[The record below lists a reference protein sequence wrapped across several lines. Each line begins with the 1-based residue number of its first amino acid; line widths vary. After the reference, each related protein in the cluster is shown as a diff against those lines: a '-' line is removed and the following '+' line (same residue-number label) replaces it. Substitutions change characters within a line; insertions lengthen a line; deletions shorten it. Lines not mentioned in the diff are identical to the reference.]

1 MRLNKQQIKNKESIA
16 LDVKDLLAAAIKDA
30 AQKAID
36 SGALKPGTLPEVM
49 LEVPPQKEFGDFATN
64 FAMQSARSLHCAPRQ
79 IAQAV
84 VDNLDCD
91 SIEKMEIAGPG
102 FINFYLKQNWTA
114 DLLASILK
122 AGENYGNLP
131 ANGLGRVQ
139 VEYVSA
145 NPTGP
150 LHVGHARGAAVGS
163 AMVNLLRA
171 AGYDVESEYYIN
183 DAGNQMNNLAASV
196 NARYLQLLKLEEM
209 GGVPADLT
217 VKQLDELPTG
227 IAFPENGYHGY
238 DIIETA
244 QRIIRIYGKKFVDLE
259 EKERLAKFL
268 EIAYKEKL
276 AGLKEDLEAFG
287 VTFDVWF
294 SEKSLHDAD
303 KIREACKFLQD
314 KGEIYEKDGALWL
327 RSSEQGDDKDRV
339 VIRDNGVPTYFAA
352 DIAYHRNKF
361 ERGFAH
367 LIDLWGAD
375 HHGYIARVKAAINAL
390 GYDANQ
396 LEVMLLQMVRLYRN
410 GDIVKLSKRTGET
423 ITLRE
428 LMEEVGVDAARYFFC
443 MRSID
448 SQLDF
453 DMTLATEKSNDNP
466 VYYIQYAHAR
476 ICSIGRQLAEAGIE
490 ALPLEEL
497 KLDTLQAPEE
507 LELIK
512 KLGKYPELI
521 AMAAR
526 ERAVHH
532 VASYTYELAGLF
544 HSFYNQCRILGVD
557 KDLQQA
563 RIALVKAVGHTIRHA
578 LGILGVAAP
587 ERM

>member
-1 MRLNKQQIKNKESIA
+1 MDIKDI
-16 LDVKDLLAAAIKDA
+16 LAAAIKAA

-36 SGALKPGTLPEVM
+36 NGSLKPGVLPEVM

-84 VDNLDCD
+84 VDNLECA
-91 SIEKMEIAGPG
+91 SVEKAEIAGPG

-114 DLLASILK
+114 DLLASILA

-131 ANGLGRVQ
+131 ANDFGRIQ

-150 LHVGHARGAAVGS
+150 LHIGHARGAAVGS

-217 VKQLDELPTG
+217 VKQLDEMPTG

-244 QRIIRIYGKKFVDLE
+244 QRIIRIYGKEFVALE

-268 EIAYKEKL
+268 DIAYKEKL

-294 SEKSLHDAD
+294 SEKSLHEAN
-303 KIREACKFLQD
+303 KIREAVDFL
-314 KGEIYEKDGALWL
+314 KERGYIYEEGGALWL
-327 RSSEQGDDKDRV
+327 NSTAQGDDKDRV

-361 ERGFAH
+361 ERGFARV
-367 LIDLWGAD
+367 INLWGAD
-375 HHGYIARVKAAINAL
+375 HHGYIARVKAAVNAL
-390 GYDANQ
+390 GFDANN

-428 LMEEVGVDAARYFFC
+428 LMDEVGTDAARYFFC
-443 MRSID
+443 MRSLD

-453 DMTLATEKSNDNP
+453 DMTLATEKSNENP

-476 ICSIGRQLAEAGIE
+476 ISSIGRQLAEAGIE
-490 ALPLEEL
+490 AVPAEQL
-497 KLDTLQAPEE
+497 KLDALVAPEE
-507 LELIK
+507 LALIK
-512 KLGKYPELI
+512 KLGEYPELI
-521 AMAAR
+521 ARAAR
-526 ERAVHH
+526 ERAVHS
-532 VASYTYELAGLF
+532 VATYAYELAGLF
-544 HSFYNQCRILGVD
+544 HSFYNQCRILGVET
-557 KDLQQA
+557 DLQQA

-578 LGILGVAAP
+578 LGILGVSAP

>member
-1 MRLNKQQIKNKESIA
+1 MDI
-16 LDVKDLLAAAIKDA
+16 KDLLAAAIKDA

-36 SGALKPGTLPEVM
+36 NGTLKPGTLPEVM

-84 VDNLDCD
+84 VDNLDCASVD
-91 SIEKMEIAGPG
+91 KMEIAGPG

-114 DLLASILK
+114 DLLAGILA

-183 DAGNQMNNLAASV
+183 DAGNQMNNLANSV

-217 VKQLDELPTG
+217 VKQLDEMPTG
-227 IAFPENGYHGY
+227 IPFPENGYHGY

-244 QRIIRIYGKKFVDLE
+244 QRIIRIYGKEFVALE

-287 VTFDVWF
+287 VTFDV
-294 SEKSLHDAD
+294 
-303 KIREACKFLQD
+303 
-314 KGEIYEKDGALWL
+314 
-327 RSSEQGDDKDRV
+327 
-339 VIRDNGVPTYFAA
+339 
-352 DIAYHRNKF
+352 
-361 ERGFAH
+361 
-367 LIDLWGAD
+367 
-375 HHGYIARVKAAINAL
+375 
-390 GYDANQ
+390 
-396 LEVMLLQMVRLYRN
+396 
-410 GDIVKLSKRTGET
+410 
-423 ITLRE
+423 
-428 LMEEVGVDAARYFFC
+428 
-443 MRSID
+443 
-448 SQLDF
+448 
-453 DMTLATEKSNDNP
+453 
-466 VYYIQYAHAR
+466 
-476 ICSIGRQLAEAGIE
+476 
-490 ALPLEEL
+490 
-497 KLDTLQAPEE
+497 
-507 LELIK
+507 
-512 KLGKYPELI
+512 
-521 AMAAR
+521 
-526 ERAVHH
+526 
-532 VASYTYELAGLF
+532 
-544 HSFYNQCRILGVD
+544 
-557 KDLQQA
+557 
-563 RIALVKAVGHTIRHA
+563 
-578 LGILGVAAP
+578 
-587 ERM
+587 

>member
-1 MRLNKQQIKNKESIA
+1 MDIKDI
-16 LDVKDLLAAAIKDA
+16 LAAAIKAA

-36 SGALKPGTLPEVM
+36 NGALKPGALPEVM

-84 VDNLDCD
+84 VDNLDCA
-91 SIEKMEIAGPG
+91 SVEKMEIAGPG

-114 DLLASILK
+114 DLLASILA
-122 AGENYGNLP
+122 AGDNYGNLP
-131 ANGLGRVQ
+131 ANGLGRIQ

-150 LHVGHARGAAVGS
+150 LHIGHARGAAVGS

-217 VKQLDELPTG
+217 VKQLDEMPTG

-244 QRIIRIYGKKFVDLE
+244 QRIIRIYGKEFVALD

-268 EIAYKEKL
+268 DIAYKEKL

-294 SEKSLHDAD
+294 SEKSLHEAN
-303 KIREACKFLQD
+303 KIHEAVAFL
-314 KGEIYEKDGALWL
+314 KERGYIYEQGGALWL
-327 RSSEQGDDKDRV
+327 NSTAQGDDKDRV

-361 ERGFAH
+361 ERGFARV
-367 LIDLWGAD
+367 INLWGAD
-375 HHGYIARVKAAINAL
+375 HHGYIARVKAAVNAL
-390 GYDANQ
+390 GFDANN
-396 LEVMLLQMVRLYRN
+396 LEIMLLQMVRLYRN

-428 LMEEVGVDAARYFFC
+428 LMDEVGTDAARYFFC
-443 MRSID
+443 MRSLD

-453 DMTLATEKSNDNP
+453 DMTLATEKSNENP

-476 ICSIGRQLAEAGIE
+476 ISSIGRQLAEAGIE
-490 ALPLEEL
+490 AVAMDKLNLGALE
-497 KLDTLQAPEE
+497 APEE
-507 LELIK
+507 LALIK
-512 KLGKYPELI
+512 KLGEYPELI
-521 AMAAR
+521 ARAAR
-526 ERAVHH
+526 ERAVHS
-532 VASYTYELAGLF
+532 VATYAYELAGLF
-544 HSFYNQCRILGVD
+544 HSFYNQCRILGVETEM
-557 KDLQQA
+557 QQA

-578 LGILGVAAP
+578 LGILGVSAP

>member
-1 MRLNKQQIKNKESIA
+1 MDIKDI
-16 LDVKDLLAAAIKDA
+16 LAAAIKAA

-36 SGALKPGTLPEVM
+36 SGSLKPGVLPEVM

-84 VDNLDCD
+84 VDNLDCA
-91 SIEKMEIAGPG
+91 SVERMEIAGPG
-102 FINFYLKQNWTA
+102 FINFYLKQNWTS
-114 DLLASILK
+114 DLLSSIID
-122 AGENYGNLP
+122 AGEDYGNLP
-131 ANGLGRVQ
+131 ANDFGRVQ

-150 LHVGHARGAAVGS
+150 LHIGHARGAAVGS

-196 NARYLQLLKLEEM
+196 NARYLQLLKLEDM

-217 VKQLDELPTG
+217 VKQLDEMPTG
-227 IAFPENGYHGY
+227 IPFPENGYHGY

-244 QRIIRIYGKKFVDLE
+244 QRIIRIYGKEFVALD

-294 SEKSLHDAD
+294 SEKSLHEAN
-303 KIREACKFLQD
+303 KIHEAVDFL
-314 KGEIYEKDGALWL
+314 KERGYIYEQGGALWL
-327 RSSEQGDDKDRV
+327 KSTEQGDDKDRV

-361 ERGFAH
+361 ERGFARV
-367 LIDLWGAD
+367 INLWGAD
-375 HHGYIARVKAAINAL
+375 HHGYIARVKAAVNAL
-390 GYDANQ
+390 GFDANN
-396 LEVMLLQMVRLYRN
+396 LEIMLLQMVRLYRN

-428 LMEEVGVDAARYFFC
+428 LMDEVGTDAARYFFC
-443 MRSID
+443 MRSLD

-453 DMTLATEKSNDNP
+453 DMTLATEKSNENP

-476 ICSIGRQLAEAGIE
+476 ICSIARQLAEAGIS
-490 ALPLEEL
+490 AVPASEL
-497 KLDTLQAPEE
+497 KLDTLTAPEE
-507 LELIK
+507 LALIK
-512 KLGKYPELI
+512 KLGEYPELI
-521 AMAAR
+521 ARAAR
-526 ERAVHH
+526 ERAVHS
-532 VASYTYELAGLF
+532 VATYTYELAGLF

-557 KDLQQA
+557 TDLQQA

-578 LGILGVAAP
+578 LGILGVSAP

>member
-1 MRLNKQQIKNKESIA
+1 MDIKDI
-16 LDVKDLLAAAIKDA
+16 LAAAIKEA

-36 SGALKPGTLPEVM
+36 KGSLKQGVLPEVM

-84 VDNLDCD
+84 VDNLDCPSVD
-91 SIEKMEIAGPG
+91 RMEIAGPG

-114 DLLASILK
+114 DLLANILA
-122 AGENYGNLP
+122 AGETYGNLP
-131 ANGLGRVQ
+131 ANDLGRVQ

-150 LHVGHARGAAVGS
+150 LHIGHARGAAVGS

-217 VKQLDELPTG
+217 VKQLDEMPTG
-227 IAFPENGYHGY
+227 IPFPENGYHGY

-244 QRIIRIYGKKFVDLE
+244 QRIIRIYGKEFVALD

-268 EIAYKEKL
+268 DIAYKEKL

-294 SEKSLHDAD
+294 SEKSLHEAN
-303 KIREACKFLQD
+303 KIREAVDFLQER
-314 KGEIYEKDGALWL
+314 GYIYEQGGALWL
-327 RSSEQGDDKDRV
+327 NSTAQGDDKDRV

-361 ERGFAH
+361 ERGFARV
-367 LIDLWGAD
+367 INLWGAD
-375 HHGYIARVKAAINAL
+375 HHGYIARVKAAVNAL
-390 GYDANQ
+390 GFDANN
-396 LEVMLLQMVRLYRN
+396 LEIMLLQMVRLYRN

-428 LMEEVGVDAARYFFC
+428 VMDEVGTDAARYFFC
-443 MRSID
+443 MRSLD

-453 DMTLATEKSNDNP
+453 DMTLATEKSNENP

-476 ICSIGRQLAEAGIE
+476 ISSIGRQLAEAGIE
-490 ALPLEEL
+490 AVALDKLNLGVLE
-497 KLDTLQAPEE
+497 TPEE
-507 LELIK
+507 LALIK
-512 KLGKYPELI
+512 KLGEYPELI
-521 AMAAR
+521 ARAAR
-526 ERAVHH
+526 ERAVHS
-532 VASYTYELAGLF
+532 VATYAYELAGLF
-544 HSFYNQCRILGVD
+544 HSFYNQCRILGVETE
-557 KDLQQA
+557 LQQA

-578 LGILGVAAP
+578 LGILGVSAP

>member
-1 MRLNKQQIKNKESIA
+1 MDIKKI
-16 LDVKDLLAAAIKDA
+16 LAAAIKAA
-30 AQKAID
+30 AQQAID
-36 SGALKPGTLPEVM
+36 KGVLKPGNLPEVM

-84 VDNLDCD
+84 VDNLDCA
-91 SIEKMEIAGPG
+91 SVERMEIAGPG

-114 DLLASILK
+114 DLLASILA
-122 AGENYGNLP
+122 AGDNYGNLP

-244 QRIIRIYGKKFVDLE
+244 QRIIRIYGKDFVALE

-287 VTFDVWF
+287 VTYDVWF
-294 SEKSLHDAD
+294 SEKTLHEAN
-303 KIREACKFLQD
+303 KIQEACAFLKE
-314 KGEIYEKDGALWL
+314 KGEVYEEGGALWL
-327 RSSEQGDDKDRV
+327 RSTAQGDDKDRV
-339 VIRDNGVPTYFAA
+339 VIRDNGIPTYFAA

-367 LIDLWGAD
+367 VINIWGAD
-375 HHGYIARVKAAINAL
+375 HHGYVARVKAAINAL
-390 GYDANQ
+390 GFDAKN

-410 GDIVKLSKRTGET
+410 GEIVKLSKRTGET

-428 LMEEVGVDAARYFFC
+428 LMDEVGTDAARYFFC
-443 MRSID
+443 MRSLD

-476 ICSIGRQLAEAGIE
+476 IASIGRQLAEAGIK
-490 ALPLEEL
+490 AVAKEEL
-497 KLDTLQAPEE
+497 KLEALQAPEE
-507 LELIK
+507 QALIK
-512 KLGKYPELI
+512 KLGEYPEML
-521 AMAAR
+521 AEAAR

-532 VASYTYELAGLF
+532 VATYTYELAGLF
-544 HSFYNQCRILGVD
+544 HSFYNQCRILGVEA
-557 KDLQQA
+557 DLQQA
-563 RIALVKAVGHTIRHA
+563 RIALVGAVGHTIRHA
-578 LGILGVAAP
+578 LAILGVSAP

>member
-1 MRLNKQQIKNKESIA
+1 MDIKDI
-16 LDVKDLLAAAIKDA
+16 LAAAIKEA

-36 SGALKPGTLPEVM
+36 KGSLKQGVLPEVM

-64 FAMQSARSLHCAPRQ
+64 FAMQSARSLRCAPRQ

-84 VDNLDCD
+84 VDNLDCPSVD
-91 SIEKMEIAGPG
+91 RMEIAGPG

-114 DLLASILK
+114 DLLANILA
-122 AGENYGNLP
+122 AGEAYGNLP
-131 ANGLGRVQ
+131 ANELGRVQ

-150 LHVGHARGAAVGS
+150 LHIGHARGAAVGS

-217 VKQLDELPTG
+217 VKQLDEMPTG
-227 IAFPENGYHGY
+227 IPFPENGYHGY

-244 QRIIRIYGKKFVDLE
+244 QRIIRIYGKEFVALD

-268 EIAYKEKL
+268 DIAYKEKL

-294 SEKSLHDAD
+294 SEKSLHEAN
-303 KIREACKFLQD
+303 KIREAVDFLQER
-314 KGEIYEKDGALWL
+314 GYIYEQGGALWL
-327 RSSEQGDDKDRV
+327 NSTAQGDDKDRV

-361 ERGFAH
+361 ERGFARV
-367 LIDLWGAD
+367 INLWGAD
-375 HHGYIARVKAAINAL
+375 HHGYIARVKAAVNAL
-390 GYDANQ
+390 GFDANN
-396 LEVMLLQMVRLYRN
+396 LEIMLLQMVRLYRN

-428 LMEEVGVDAARYFFC
+428 LMDEVGTDAARYFFC
-443 MRSID
+443 MRSLD

-453 DMTLATEKSNDNP
+453 DMTLATEKSNENP

-476 ICSIGRQLAEAGIE
+476 ISSIGRQLAEAGIE
-490 ALPLEEL
+490 AVALDKLNLGVLE
-497 KLDTLQAPEE
+497 TPEE
-507 LELIK
+507 LALIK
-512 KLGKYPELI
+512 KLGEYPELI
-521 AMAAR
+521 ARAAR
-526 ERAVHH
+526 ERAVHS
-532 VASYTYELAGLF
+532 VATYAYELAGLF
-544 HSFYNQCRILGVD
+544 HSFYNQCRILGVETE
-557 KDLQQA
+557 LQQA

-578 LGILGVAAP
+578 LGILGVSAP

>member
-1 MRLNKQQIKNKESIA
+1 MDIKDI
-16 LDVKDLLAAAIKDA
+16 LAAAIKEA

-36 SGALKPGTLPEVM
+36 KGSLKQGVLPEVM

-64 FAMQSARSLHCAPRQ
+64 FAMQSARSLRCAPRQ

-84 VDNLDCD
+84 VDNLDCPSVD
-91 SIEKMEIAGPG
+91 RMEIAGPG

-114 DLLASILK
+114 DLLANILA
-122 AGENYGNLP
+122 AGEAYGNLP
-131 ANGLGRVQ
+131 ANDLGRVQ

-150 LHVGHARGAAVGS
+150 LHIGHARGAAVGS

-217 VKQLDELPTG
+217 VKQLDEMPTG
-227 IAFPENGYHGY
+227 IPFPENGYHGY

-244 QRIIRIYGKKFVDLE
+244 QRIIRIYGKEFVALY

-268 EIAYKEKL
+268 DIAYKEKL
-276 AGLKEDLEAFG
+276 AGLKEYLEAIG

-294 SEKSLHDAD
+294 SEKSLHEAN
-303 KIREACKFLQD
+303 KIREAVDFLQER
-314 KGEIYEKDGALWL
+314 GYIYEQGGALWL
-327 RSSEQGDDKDRV
+327 NSTAQGDDKDRV

-361 ERGFAH
+361 ERGFARV
-367 LIDLWGAD
+367 INLWGAD
-375 HHGYIARVKAAINAL
+375 HHGYIARVKAAVNAL
-390 GYDANQ
+390 GFDANN
-396 LEVMLLQMVRLYRN
+396 LEIMLLQMVRLYRN

-428 LMEEVGVDAARYFFC
+428 LMDEVGTDAARYFFC
-443 MRSID
+443 MRSLD

-453 DMTLATEKSNDNP
+453 DMTLATEKSNENP

-476 ICSIGRQLAEAGIE
+476 ISSIGRQLAEAGIE
-490 ALPLEEL
+490 AVALDKLNLGVLE
-497 KLDTLQAPEE
+497 TPEE
-507 LELIK
+507 LALIK
-512 KLGKYPELI
+512 KLGEYPELI
-521 AMAAR
+521 ARAAR
-526 ERAVHH
+526 ERAVHS
-532 VASYTYELAGLF
+532 VATYAYELAGLF
-544 HSFYNQCRILGVD
+544 HSFYNQCRILGVETE
-557 KDLQQA
+557 LQQA

-578 LGILGVAAP
+578 LGILGVSAP

>member
-1 MRLNKQQIKNKESIA
+1 MDIK
-16 LDVKDLLAAAIKDA
+16 DTLAAAIKAA

-36 SGALKPGTLPEVM
+36 SGKLKPGTLPEVM

-79 IAQAV
+79 IAQAI
-84 VDNLDCD
+84 VDNLDCA
-91 SIEKMEIAGPG
+91 SVEKMEIAGPG

-114 DLLASILK
+114 ELLSGILA

-131 ANGLGRVQ
+131 ANSLGRVQ

-150 LHVGHARGAAVGS
+150 LHIGHARGAAVGS

-171 AGYDVESEYYIN
+171 AGYDVESEFYIN

-217 VKQLDELPTG
+217 VKMLDELPTG
-227 IAFPENGYHGY
+227 IDFPENGYHGY

-244 QRIIRIYGKKFVDLE
+244 QRIIRIYGREFADLD

-287 VTFDVWF
+287 VKYDVWF
-294 SEKSLHDAD
+294 SEKSLHVAD
-303 KIREACKFLQD
+303 KICEACAELKARGHL
-314 KGEIYEKDGALWL
+314 YEEGGALWF
-327 RSSEQGDDKDRV
+327 RTTPFGDDKDRV

-361 ERGFAH
+361 ERGFKH
-367 LIDLWGAD
+367 IIDLWGAD
-375 HHGYIARVKAAINAL
+375 HHGYIARVKAAVEAL
-390 GYDANQ
+390 GYNPAD

-410 GDIVKLSKRTGET
+410 GDVVKLSKRTGET

-428 LMEEVGVDAARYFFC
+428 LMDEVGTDAARYFFC
-443 MRSID
+443 MRSLD

-453 DMTLATEKSNDNP
+453 DMTLATEKSNENP

-476 ICSIGRQLAEAGIE
+476 IASIGRQLAEAGIKE
-490 ALPLEEL
+490 VAASEL
-497 KLDTLQAPEE
+497 KLDALQAPEE

-512 KLGKYPELI
+512 KLGKYPEMI
-521 AMAAR
+521 AAAAR
-526 ERAVHH
+526 DRAVHH
-532 VASYTYELAGLF
+532 VATYAYEVAGLF
-544 HSFYNQCRILGVD
+544 HSFYNQCRILGVEPE
-557 KDLQQA
+557 LQQA
-563 RIALVKAVGHTIRHA
+563 RIALVKAVGHTIRHG
-578 LGILGVAAP
+578 LGILGVSAP

>member
-1 MRLNKQQIKNKESIA
+1 MDIKDI
-16 LDVKDLLAAAIKDA
+16 LAAAIKAA

-36 SGALKPGTLPEVM
+36 DGTLKPGALPEVM

-84 VDNLDCD
+84 VNNLDCA
-91 SIEKMEIAGPG
+91 SVEKAEIAGPG

-114 DLLASILK
+114 DLLAGILA
-122 AGENYGNLP
+122 AGDNYGNLP
-131 ANGLGRVQ
+131 ANDLGRIQ

-150 LHVGHARGAAVGS
+150 LHIGHARGAAVGS

-217 VKQLDELPTG
+217 VKQLDEMPTG
-227 IAFPENGYHGY
+227 IPFPENGYHGY

-244 QRIIRIYGKKFVDLE
+244 QRIIRIYGKEFVALD

-268 EIAYKEKL
+268 DIAYKEKL

-294 SEKSLHDAD
+294 SEKSLHEAN
-303 KIREACKFLQD
+303 KIREAVAFLQER
-314 KGEIYEKDGALWL
+314 GYIYEQGGALWL
-327 RSSEQGDDKDRV
+327 NSTAQGDDKDRV
-339 VIRDNGVPTYFAA
+339 VIRDNGIPTYFAA

-361 ERGFAH
+361 ERGFARV
-367 LIDLWGAD
+367 INLWGAD
-375 HHGYIARVKAAINAL
+375 HHGYIARVKAAVNAL
-390 GYDANQ
+390 GFDANN
-396 LEVMLLQMVRLYRN
+396 LEIMLLQMVRLYRN

-428 LMEEVGVDAARYFFC
+428 LMDEVGTDAARYFFC
-443 MRSID
+443 MRSLD

-453 DMTLATEKSNDNP
+453 DMTLATEKSNENP

-476 ICSIGRQLAEAGIE
+476 ISSIGRQLAEAGIE
-490 ALPLEEL
+490 AVPAEQL
-497 KLDTLQAPEE
+497 KLETLVAPEE
-507 LELIK
+507 LDLIK
-512 KLGKYPELI
+512 KLGEYPELI
-521 AMAAR
+521 ARAAR
-526 ERAVHH
+526 ERAVHS
-532 VASYTYELAGLF
+532 VATYAYELAGLF
-544 HSFYNQCRILGVD
+544 HSFYNQCRILGVET
-557 KDLQQA
+557 DLQQA

-578 LGILGVAAP
+578 LGILGVSAP

>member
-1 MRLNKQQIKNKESIA
+1 MDIKDI
-16 LDVKDLLAAAIKDA
+16 LAAAIKEA

-36 SGALKPGTLPEVM
+36 KGSLKQGVLPEVM

-84 VDNLDCD
+84 VDNLDCPSVD
-91 SIEKMEIAGPG
+91 RMEIAGPG

-114 DLLASILK
+114 DLLANILA
-122 AGENYGNLP
+122 AGEAYGNLP
-131 ANGLGRVQ
+131 ANDLGRVQ

-150 LHVGHARGAAVGS
+150 LHIGHARGAAVGS

-217 VKQLDELPTG
+217 VKQLDEMPTG
-227 IAFPENGYHGY
+227 IPFPENGYHGY

-244 QRIIRIYGKKFVDLE
+244 QRIIRIYGKEFVALD

-268 EIAYKEKL
+268 DIAYKEKL

-294 SEKSLHDAD
+294 SEKSLHEAN
-303 KIREACKFLQD
+303 KIREAVDFLQER
-314 KGEIYEKDGALWL
+314 GYIYEQGGALWL
-327 RSSEQGDDKDRV
+327 NSTAQGDDKDRV

-361 ERGFAH
+361 ERGFARV
-367 LIDLWGAD
+367 INLWGAD
-375 HHGYIARVKAAINAL
+375 HHGYIARVKAAVNAL
-390 GYDANQ
+390 GFDANN
-396 LEVMLLQMVRLYRN
+396 LEIMLLQMVRLYRN

-428 LMEEVGVDAARYFFC
+428 LMDEVGTDAARYFFC
-443 MRSID
+443 MRSLD

-453 DMTLATEKSNDNP
+453 DMTLATEKSNENP

-476 ICSIGRQLAEAGIE
+476 ISSIGRQLAEAGIE
-490 ALPLEEL
+490 AVALD
-497 KLDTLQAPEE
+497 KLDLGVLETPEE
-507 LELIK
+507 LALIK
-512 KLGKYPELI
+512 KLGEYPELI
-521 AMAAR
+521 ARAAR
-526 ERAVHH
+526 ERAVHS
-532 VASYTYELAGLF
+532 VATYAYELAGLF
-544 HSFYNQCRILGVD
+544 HSFYNQCRILGVETE
-557 KDLQQA
+557 LQQA

-578 LGILGVAAP
+578 LGILGVSAP

>member
-1 MRLNKQQIKNKESIA
+1 MDIKDI
-16 LDVKDLLAAAIKDA
+16 LAAAIKAA

-36 SGALKPGTLPEVM
+36 SGSLKPGVLPEVM

-84 VDNLDCD
+84 VDNLDCA
-91 SIEKMEIAGPG
+91 SVERMEIAGPG
-102 FINFYLKQNWTA
+102 FINFYLKQNWTS
-114 DLLASILK
+114 DLLSSIIA
-122 AGENYGNLP
+122 AGEDYGNLP
-131 ANGLGRVQ
+131 ANDFGRVQ

-150 LHVGHARGAAVGS
+150 LHIGHARGAAVGS

-196 NARYLQLLKLEEM
+196 NARYLQLLKLEDM

-217 VKQLDELPTG
+217 VKQLDEMPTG
-227 IAFPENGYHGY
+227 IPFPENGYHGY

-244 QRIIRIYGKKFVDLE
+244 QRIIRIYGKEFVALD

-294 SEKSLHDAD
+294 SEKSLHEAN
-303 KIREACKFLQD
+303 KIHEAVDFL
-314 KGEIYEKDGALWL
+314 KERGYIYEQGGALWL
-327 RSSEQGDDKDRV
+327 KSTEQGDDKDRV

-361 ERGFAH
+361 ERGFARV
-367 LIDLWGAD
+367 INLWGAD
-375 HHGYIARVKAAINAL
+375 HHGYIARVKAAVNAL
-390 GYDANQ
+390 GFDANN
-396 LEVMLLQMVRLYRN
+396 LEIMLLQMVRLYRN

-428 LMEEVGVDAARYFFC
+428 LMDEVGTDAARYFFC
-443 MRSID
+443 MRSLD

-453 DMTLATEKSNDNP
+453 DMTLATEKSNENP

-476 ICSIGRQLAEAGIE
+476 ICSIARQLAEAGIE
-490 ALPLEEL
+490 AVPTSEL
-497 KLDTLQAPEE
+497 KLDTLVAPEE
-507 LELIK
+507 LALIK
-512 KLGKYPELI
+512 KLGEYPELI
-521 AMAAR
+521 ARAAR
-526 ERAVHH
+526 ERAVHS
-532 VASYTYELAGLF
+532 VATYTYELAGLF

-557 KDLQQA
+557 TDLQQA
-563 RIALVKAVGHTIRHA
+563 RIALVKAVGHTIHHA
-578 LGILGVAAP
+578 LGILGVSAP

>member
-1 MRLNKQQIKNKESIA
+1 MDI
-16 LDVKDLLAAAIKDA
+16 KDLLAAAIKAA

-36 SGALKPGTLPEVM
+36 NGALKQGTLPEVM

-84 VDNLDCD
+84 VDNLDCA
-91 SIEKMEIAGPG
+91 SVEKMEIAGPG

-114 DLLASILK
+114 DLLAGILA

-244 QRIIRIYGKKFVDLE
+244 QRIIRIYGKEFVALE

-294 SEKSLHDAD
+294 SEQSLHDGG
-303 KIREACKFLQD
+303 KIQEACKYLQE
-314 KGEIYEKDGALWL
+314 KGCVYEKDGALWFN
-327 RSSEQGDDKDRV
+327 STAYGDDKDRV
-339 VIRDNGVPTYFAA
+339 VIRDNGVSTYFAA

-361 ERGFAH
+361 ERGFDR
-367 LIDLWGAD
+367 IINLWGAD
-375 HHGYIARVKAAINAL
+375 HHGYIARVKAAVTAL
-390 GYDANQ
+390 GFNADD
-396 LEVMLLQMVRLYRN
+396 LEVLLLQMVRLYRN

-443 MRSID
+443 MRSLD

-453 DMTLATEKSNDNP
+453 DMTLATEKSNENP

-476 ICSIGRQLAEAGIE
+476 ICSIARQLAEAGIE
-490 ALPLEEL
+490 AAALEEL

-507 LELIK
+507 LALVK
-512 KLGKYPELI
+512 KLGEYPELLVR
-521 AMAAR
+521 AAR

-532 VASYTYELAGLF
+532 VATYAYELAGLF

-563 RIALVKAVGHTIRHA
+563 RIALVKAVGHTIRHS
-578 LGILGVAAP
+578 LGILGVFAP

>member
-1 MRLNKQQIKNKESIA
+1 MDIKDI
-16 LDVKDLLAAAIKDA
+16 LAAAIKEA

-36 SGALKPGTLPEVM
+36 KGSLKQGVLPEVM

-64 FAMQSARSLHCAPRQ
+64 FAMQSARSLRCAPRQ

-84 VDNLDCD
+84 VDNLDCPSVD
-91 SIEKMEIAGPG
+91 RMEIAGPG

-114 DLLASILK
+114 DLLANILA
-122 AGENYGNLP
+122 AGEAYGNLP
-131 ANGLGRVQ
+131 ANNLGRVQ

-150 LHVGHARGAAVGS
+150 LHIGHARGAAVGS

-217 VKQLDELPTG
+217 VKQLDEMPTG
-227 IAFPENGYHGY
+227 IPFPENGYHGY

-244 QRIIRIYGKKFVDLE
+244 QRIIRIYGKEFVALD

-268 EIAYKEKL
+268 DIAYKEKL

-294 SEKSLHDAD
+294 SEKSLHEAN
-303 KIREACKFLQD
+303 KIREAVDFLQER
-314 KGEIYEKDGALWL
+314 GYIYEQGGALWL
-327 RSSEQGDDKDRV
+327 NSTAQGDDKDRV

-361 ERGFAH
+361 ERGFARV
-367 LIDLWGAD
+367 INLWGAD
-375 HHGYIARVKAAINAL
+375 HHGYIARVKAAVNAL
-390 GYDANQ
+390 GFDANN
-396 LEVMLLQMVRLYRN
+396 LEIMLLQMVRLYRN

-428 LMEEVGVDAARYFFC
+428 LMDEVGTDAARYFFC
-443 MRSID
+443 MRSLD

-453 DMTLATEKSNDNP
+453 DMTLATEKSNENP

-476 ICSIGRQLAEAGIE
+476 ISSIGRQLAEAGIE
-490 ALPLEEL
+490 AVALDKLNLGVLE
-497 KLDTLQAPEE
+497 TPEE
-507 LELIK
+507 LALIK
-512 KLGKYPELI
+512 KLGEYPELI
-521 AMAAR
+521 ARAAR
-526 ERAVHH
+526 ERAVHS
-532 VASYTYELAGLF
+532 VATYAYELAGLF
-544 HSFYNQCRILGVD
+544 HSFYNQCRILGVETE
-557 KDLQQA
+557 LQQA

-578 LGILGVAAP
+578 LGILGVSAP

>member
-1 MRLNKQQIKNKESIA
+1 MDIKDI
-16 LDVKDLLAAAIKDA
+16 LAAAIKAA

-36 SGALKPGTLPEVM
+36 NGALKPGVLPEVM

-64 FAMQSARSLHCAPRQ
+64 FAMQSARSLRCAPRQ

-84 VDNLDCD
+84 VDNLDCASVD
-91 SIEKMEIAGPG
+91 RMEIAGPG

-114 DLLASILK
+114 DLLGSILA
-122 AGENYGNLP
+122 AGEAYGNLP
-131 ANGLGRVQ
+131 ANDMGRIQ

-150 LHVGHARGAAVGS
+150 LHIGHARGAAVGS

-217 VKQLDELPTG
+217 VKQLDEMPTG
-227 IAFPENGYHGY
+227 IPFPENGYHGY

-244 QRIIRIYGKKFVDLE
+244 QRIIRIYGKEFVALD

-268 EIAYKEKL
+268 DIAYKEKL

-294 SEKSLHDAD
+294 SEKSLHEAN
-303 KIREACKFLQD
+303 KIREAVALLQER
-314 KGEIYEKDGALWL
+314 GYIYEEGGALWL
-327 RSSEQGDDKDRV
+327 NSTAQGDDKDRV

-361 ERGFAH
+361 ERGFARV
-367 LIDLWGAD
+367 INLWGAD
-375 HHGYIARVKAAINAL
+375 HHGYIARVKAAVNAL
-390 GYDANQ
+390 GFDANN

-428 LMEEVGVDAARYFFC
+428 LMDEVGTDAARYFFC
-443 MRSID
+443 MRSLD

-453 DMTLATEKSNDNP
+453 DMTLATEKSNENP

-490 ALPLEEL
+490 AMPLE
-497 KLDTLQAPEE
+497 KLNLGVLEAPEE
-507 LELIK
+507 LALIK
-512 KLGKYPELI
+512 KLGEYPEMI
-521 AMAAR
+521 ARAAR
-526 ERAVHH
+526 ERAVHS
-532 VASYTYELAGLF
+532 VATYAYELAGLF

-557 KDLQQA
+557 TELQQA

-578 LGILGVAAP
+578 LGILGVSAP

>member
-1 MRLNKQQIKNKESIA
+1 MDIKDI
-16 LDVKDLLAAAIKDA
+16 LAAAIKAA

-36 SGALKPGTLPEVM
+36 SGSLKPGVLPEVM

-84 VDNLDCD
+84 VDNLDCA
-91 SIEKMEIAGPG
+91 SVERMEIAGPG
-102 FINFYLKQNWTA
+102 FINFYLKQNWTS
-114 DLLASILK
+114 DLLSSIIA
-122 AGENYGNLP
+122 AGEDYGNLP
-131 ANGLGRVQ
+131 ANDFGRVQ

-150 LHVGHARGAAVGS
+150 LHIGHARGAAVGS

-196 NARYLQLLKLEEM
+196 NARYLQLLKLEDM

-217 VKQLDELPTG
+217 VKQLDEMPTG
-227 IAFPENGYHGY
+227 IPFPENGYHGY

-244 QRIIRIYGKKFVDLE
+244 QRIIRIYGKEFVALD

-294 SEKSLHDAD
+294 SEKSLHEAN
-303 KIREACKFLQD
+303 KIHEAVDFL
-314 KGEIYEKDGALWL
+314 KERGYIYEQGGALWL
-327 RSSEQGDDKDRV
+327 KSTEQGDDKDRV

-361 ERGFAH
+361 ERGFARV
-367 LIDLWGAD
+367 INLWGAD
-375 HHGYIARVKAAINAL
+375 HHGYIARVKAAVNAL
-390 GYDANQ
+390 GFDANN
-396 LEVMLLQMVRLYRN
+396 LEIMLLQMVRLYRN

-428 LMEEVGVDAARYFFC
+428 LMDEVGTDAARYFFC
-443 MRSID
+443 MRSLD

-453 DMTLATEKSNDNP
+453 DMTLATEKSNENP

-476 ICSIGRQLAEAGIE
+476 ICSIARQLAEAGIS
-490 ALPLEEL
+490 AVSASEL
-497 KLDTLQAPEE
+497 KLDTLAAPEE
-507 LELIK
+507 LALIK
-512 KLGKYPELI
+512 KLGEYQELI
-521 AMAAR
+521 ARAAR
-526 ERAVHH
+526 ERAVHS
-532 VASYTYELAGLF
+532 VATYTYELAGLF

-557 KDLQQA
+557 TDLQQA

-578 LGILGVAAP
+578 LGILGVSAP

>member
-1 MRLNKQQIKNKESIA
+1 MDIKDI
-16 LDVKDLLAAAIKDA
+16 LAAAIKAA

-36 SGALKPGTLPEVM
+36 SGSLKPGTLPEVM

-84 VDNLDCD
+84 VDNLDCA
-91 SIEKMEIAGPG
+91 SVEKAEIAGPG
-102 FINFYLKQNWTA
+102 FINFYLKQNWTS
-114 DLLASILK
+114 DLLASIIA

-131 ANGLGRVQ
+131 ANDFGRIQ

-150 LHVGHARGAAVGS
+150 LHIGHARGAAVGS

-209 GGVPADLT
+209 GGVPEDLT
-217 VKQLDELPTG
+217 VKQLDEMPTG
-227 IAFPENGYHGY
+227 IPFPENGYHGY

-244 QRIIRIYGKKFVDLE
+244 QRIIRIYGKEFVALD

-268 EIAYKEKL
+268 DIAYKEKL

-287 VTFDVWF
+287 VTYDVWF
-294 SEKSLHDAD
+294 SEKSLHDAN
-303 KIREACKFLQD
+303 KIREAVDFLQER
-314 KGEIYEKDGALWL
+314 GYIYEQDGALWL
-327 RSSEQGDDKDRV
+327 KSTEQGDDKDRV

-361 ERGFAH
+361 ERGFARV
-367 LIDLWGAD
+367 INLWGAD
-375 HHGYIARVKAAINAL
+375 HHGYIARVKAAVNAL
-390 GYDANQ
+390 GFDANN

-410 GDIVKLSKRTGET
+410 GDIVKLSQRTGET

-428 LMEEVGVDAARYFFC
+428 LMDEVGTDAARYFFC
-443 MRSID
+443 MRSLD

-453 DMTLATEKSNDNP
+453 DMTLATEKSNENP

-476 ICSIGRQLAEAGIE
+476 ISSIARQLAEAGIE
-490 ALPLEEL
+490 AVPTSEL
-497 KLDTLQAPEE
+497 KLDTLVAPEE
-507 LELIK
+507 LALIK
-512 KLGKYPELI
+512 KMGEYPELL
-521 AMAAR
+521 ARAAR
-526 ERAVHH
+526 ERAVHS
-532 VASYTYELAGLF
+532 VATYAYELAGLF

-557 KDLQQA
+557 KDVQQA

-578 LGILGVAAP
+578 LGILGVSAP

>member
-1 MRLNKQQIKNKESIA
+1 MDIKDI
-16 LDVKDLLAAAIKDA
+16 LAAAIKAA

-36 SGALKPGTLPEVM
+36 NGALKPGVLPEVM

-84 VDNLDCD
+84 VDNLDCA
-91 SIEKMEIAGPG
+91 SVEKAEIAGPG

-114 DLLASILK
+114 DLLASILA

-131 ANGLGRVQ
+131 ANDFGRIQ

-150 LHVGHARGAAVGS
+150 LHIGHARGAAVGS

-217 VKQLDELPTG
+217 VKQLDEMPTG

-244 QRIIRIYGKKFVDLE
+244 QRIIRIYGKEFVALE

-268 EIAYKEKL
+268 DIAYKEKL

-294 SEKSLHDAD
+294 SEKSLHEAN
-303 KIREACKFLQD
+303 KIREAVDFL
-314 KGEIYEKDGALWL
+314 KERGYIYEEGGALWL
-327 RSSEQGDDKDRV
+327 NSTAQGDDKDRV

-361 ERGFAH
+361 ERGFARV
-367 LIDLWGAD
+367 INLWGAD
-375 HHGYIARVKAAINAL
+375 HHGYIARVKAAVNAL
-390 GYDANQ
+390 GFDANN

-428 LMEEVGVDAARYFFC
+428 LMDEVGTDAARYFFC
-443 MRSID
+443 MRSLD

-453 DMTLATEKSNDNP
+453 DMTLATEKSNENP

-476 ICSIGRQLAEAGIE
+476 ISSIGRQLAEAGIE
-490 ALPLEEL
+490 AVPAEQL
-497 KLDTLQAPEE
+497 KLDALVAPEE
-507 LELIK
+507 LALIK
-512 KLGKYPELI
+512 KLGEYPELI
-521 AMAAR
+521 ARAAR
-526 ERAVHH
+526 ERAVHS
-532 VASYTYELAGLF
+532 VATYAYELAGLF
-544 HSFYNQCRILGVD
+544 HSFYNQCRILGVET
-557 KDLQQA
+557 DLQQA

-578 LGILGVAAP
+578 LGILGVSAP

>member
-1 MRLNKQQIKNKESIA
+1 MDIKDI
-16 LDVKDLLAAAIKDA
+16 LAAAIKAA

-36 SGALKPGTLPEVM
+36 SGSLKPGVLPEVM

-84 VDNLDCD
+84 VDNLDCA
-91 SIEKMEIAGPG
+91 SVERMEIAGPG
-102 FINFYLKQNWTA
+102 FINFYLKQNWTS
-114 DLLASILK
+114 DLLSSIIV
-122 AGENYGNLP
+122 AGEDYGNLP
-131 ANGLGRVQ
+131 ANDFGRVQ

-150 LHVGHARGAAVGS
+150 LHIGHARGAAVGS

-196 NARYLQLLKLEEM
+196 NARYLQLLKLEDM

-217 VKQLDELPTG
+217 VKQLDEMPTG
-227 IAFPENGYHGY
+227 IPFPENGYHGY

-244 QRIIRIYGKKFVDLE
+244 QRIIRIYGKEFVALD

-294 SEKSLHDAD
+294 SEKSLHEAN
-303 KIREACKFLQD
+303 KIHEAVDFL
-314 KGEIYEKDGALWL
+314 KERGYIYEQGGALWL
-327 RSSEQGDDKDRV
+327 KSTEQGDDKDRV

-361 ERGFAH
+361 ERGFARV
-367 LIDLWGAD
+367 INLWGAD
-375 HHGYIARVKAAINAL
+375 HHGYIARVKAAVNAL
-390 GYDANQ
+390 GFDANN
-396 LEVMLLQMVRLYRN
+396 LEIMLLQMVRLYRN

-428 LMEEVGVDAARYFFC
+428 LMDEVGTDAARYFFC
-443 MRSID
+443 MRSLD

-453 DMTLATEKSNDNP
+453 DMTLATEKSNENP

-476 ICSIGRQLAEAGIE
+476 ICSIARQLAEAGIE
-490 ALPLEEL
+490 AVPTSEL
-497 KLDTLQAPEE
+497 KLDTLVAPEE
-507 LELIK
+507 LALIK
-512 KLGKYPELI
+512 KLGEYPELI
-521 AMAAR
+521 ARAAR
-526 ERAVHH
+526 ERAVHS
-532 VASYTYELAGLF
+532 VATYTYELAGLF

-557 KDLQQA
+557 TDLQQA

-578 LGILGVAAP
+578 LGILGVSAP

>member
-1 MRLNKQQIKNKESIA
+1 
-16 LDVKDLLAAAIKDA
+16 
-30 AQKAID
+30 
-36 SGALKPGTLPEVM
+36 M

-84 VDNLDCD
+84 VNNLDCA
-91 SIEKMEIAGPG
+91 SVEKAEIAGPG

-114 DLLASILK
+114 DLLASILA
-122 AGENYGNLP
+122 AGDNYGNLP
-131 ANGLGRVQ
+131 ANDLGRIQ

-150 LHVGHARGAAVGS
+150 LHIGHARGAAVGS

-217 VKQLDELPTG
+217 VKQLDEMPTG
-227 IAFPENGYHGY
+227 IPFPENGYHGY

-244 QRIIRIYGKKFVDLE
+244 QRIIRIYGKEFVALD

-268 EIAYKEKL
+268 DIAYKEKL

-294 SEKSLHDAD
+294 SEKSLHEAN
-303 KIREACKFLQD
+303 KIREAVAFLQER
-314 KGEIYEKDGALWL
+314 GYIYEQGGALWL
-327 RSSEQGDDKDRV
+327 NSTAQGDDKDRV
-339 VIRDNGVPTYFAA
+339 VIRDNGIPTYFAA

-361 ERGFAH
+361 ERGFARV
-367 LIDLWGAD
+367 INLWGAD
-375 HHGYIARVKAAINAL
+375 HHGYIARVKAAVNAL
-390 GYDANQ
+390 GFDANN
-396 LEVMLLQMVRLYRN
+396 LEIMLLQMVRLYRN

-428 LMEEVGVDAARYFFC
+428 LMDEVGTDAARYFFC
-443 MRSID
+443 MRSLD

-453 DMTLATEKSNDNP
+453 DMTLATEKSNENP

-476 ICSIGRQLAEAGIE
+476 ISSIGRQLAEAGITAE
-490 ALPLEEL
+490 PAEQL
-497 KLDTLQAPEE
+497 KLETLVAPEE
-507 LELIK
+507 LALIK
-512 KLGKYPELI
+512 KLGEYPELI
-521 AMAAR
+521 ARAAR
-526 ERAVHH
+526 ERAVHS
-532 VASYTYELAGLF
+532 VATYAYELAGLF
-544 HSFYNQCRILGVD
+544 HSFYNQCRILGVET
-557 KDLQQA
+557 DLQQA

-578 LGILGVAAP
+578 LGILGVSAP

>member
-1 MRLNKQQIKNKESIA
+1 MDIKDI
-16 LDVKDLLAAAIKDA
+16 LAAAIKAA

-36 SGALKPGTLPEVM
+36 SGSLKPGVLPEVM

-84 VDNLDCD
+84 VDNLDCA
-91 SIEKMEIAGPG
+91 SVERMEIAGPG
-102 FINFYLKQNWTA
+102 FINFYLKQNWTS
-114 DLLASILK
+114 DLLSSIIV
-122 AGENYGNLP
+122 AGEDYGNLP
-131 ANGLGRVQ
+131 ANDFGRVQ

-150 LHVGHARGAAVGS
+150 LHIGHARGAAVGS

-196 NARYLQLLKLEEM
+196 NARYLQLLKLEDM

-217 VKQLDELPTG
+217 VKQLDEMPTG
-227 IAFPENGYHGY
+227 IPFPENGYHGY

-244 QRIIRIYGKKFVDLE
+244 QRIIRIYGKEFVALD

-294 SEKSLHDAD
+294 SEKSLHEAN
-303 KIREACKFLQD
+303 KIHEAVDFL
-314 KGEIYEKDGALWL
+314 KERGYIYEQGGALWL
-327 RSSEQGDDKDRV
+327 KSTEQGDDKDRV

-361 ERGFAH
+361 ERGFARV
-367 LIDLWGAD
+367 INLWGAD
-375 HHGYIARVKAAINAL
+375 HHGYIARVKAAVNAL
-390 GYDANQ
+390 GFDANN
-396 LEVMLLQMVRLYRN
+396 LEIMLLQMVRLYRN

-428 LMEEVGVDAARYFFC
+428 LMDEVGTDAARYFFC
-443 MRSID
+443 MRSLD

-453 DMTLATEKSNDNP
+453 DMTLATEKSNENP

-476 ICSIGRQLAEAGIE
+476 ICSIARQLAEAGIS
-490 ALPLEEL
+490 AVPASEL
-497 KLDTLQAPEE
+497 KLDTLTAPEE
-507 LELIK
+507 LALIK
-512 KLGKYPELI
+512 KLGEYPELI
-521 AMAAR
+521 ARAAR
-526 ERAVHH
+526 ERAVHS
-532 VASYTYELAGLF
+532 VATYTYELAGLF

-557 KDLQQA
+557 TDLQQA

-578 LGILGVAAP
+578 LGILGVSAP

>member
-1 MRLNKQQIKNKESIA
+1 MDIKDI
-16 LDVKDLLAAAIKDA
+16 LAAAIKDA

-36 SGALKPGTLPEVM
+36 NGALKPGVLPEVM

-84 VDNLDCD
+84 VDNLDCA
-91 SIEKMEIAGPG
+91 SVEKMEIAGPG

-114 DLLASILK
+114 DLLKSILA

-131 ANGLGRVQ
+131 ANDLGRIQ

-150 LHVGHARGAAVGS
+150 LHIGHARGAAVGS

-217 VKQLDELPTG
+217 VKQLDEMPTG

-244 QRIIRIYGKKFVDLE
+244 QRIIRIYGNEFVALD

-294 SEKSLHDAD
+294 SEKSLHEAN
-303 KIREACKFLQD
+303 KIHEAVDFL
-314 KGEIYEKDGALWL
+314 KERGYIYEQGGALWL
-327 RSSEQGDDKDRV
+327 NSTAQGDDKDRV

-361 ERGFAH
+361 ERGFARV
-367 LIDLWGAD
+367 INLWGAD
-375 HHGYIARVKAAINAL
+375 HHGYIARVKAAVNAL
-390 GYDANQ
+390 GFDANN
-396 LEVMLLQMVRLYRN
+396 LEIMLLQMVRLYRN

-428 LMEEVGVDAARYFFC
+428 LMDEVGTDAARYFFC
-443 MRSID
+443 MRSLD

-453 DMTLATEKSNDNP
+453 DMTLATEKSNENP

-476 ICSIGRQLAEAGIE
+476 ISSIGRQLAEAGIE
-490 ALPLEEL
+490 AVAMDELNLGALE
-497 KLDTLQAPEE
+497 TPEE
-507 LELIK
+507 LALIK
-512 KLGKYPELI
+512 KLGEYPKLI
-521 AMAAR
+521 ARAAR
-526 ERAVHH
+526 ERAVHS
-532 VASYTYELAGLF
+532 VATYAYELAGLF

-557 KDLQQA
+557 TNLQQA

-578 LGILGVAAP
+578 LGILGVSAP

>member
-1 MRLNKQQIKNKESIA
+1 MDIKDI
-16 LDVKDLLAAAIKDA
+16 LAAAIKEA

-36 SGALKPGTLPEVM
+36 KGSLKQGVLPEVM

-84 VDNLDCD
+84 VDNLDCPSVD
-91 SIEKMEIAGPG
+91 RMEIAGPG

-114 DLLASILK
+114 DLLANILA
-122 AGENYGNLP
+122 AGEAYGNLP
-131 ANGLGRVQ
+131 ANDLGRVQ

-150 LHVGHARGAAVGS
+150 LHIGHARGAAVGS

-217 VKQLDELPTG
+217 VKQLDEMPTG
-227 IAFPENGYHGY
+227 IPFPENGYHGY

-244 QRIIRIYGKKFVDLE
+244 QRIIRIYGKEFVALD

-268 EIAYKEKL
+268 DIAYKEKL

-294 SEKSLHDAD
+294 SEKSLHEAN
-303 KIREACKFLQD
+303 KIREAVDFLQER
-314 KGEIYEKDGALWL
+314 GYIYEQGGALWL
-327 RSSEQGDDKDRV
+327 NSTAQGDDKDRV

-361 ERGFAH
+361 ERGFARV
-367 LIDLWGAD
+367 INLWGAD
-375 HHGYIARVKAAINAL
+375 HHGYIARVKAAVNAL
-390 GYDANQ
+390 GFDANN
-396 LEVMLLQMVRLYRN
+396 LEIMLLQMVRLYRN

-428 LMEEVGVDAARYFFC
+428 LMDEVGTDAARYFFC
-443 MRSID
+443 MRSLD

-453 DMTLATEKSNDNP
+453 DMTLATEKSNENP

-476 ICSIGRQLAEAGIE
+476 ISSIGRQLAEAGIE
-490 ALPLEEL
+490 AVALDKL
-497 KLDTLQAPEE
+497 KLGVLETPEE
-507 LELIK
+507 LALIK
-512 KLGKYPELI
+512 KLGEYPELI
-521 AMAAR
+521 ARAAR
-526 ERAVHH
+526 ERAVHS
-532 VASYTYELAGLF
+532 VATYAYELAGLF
-544 HSFYNQCRILGVD
+544 HSFYNQCRILGVETE
-557 KDLQQA
+557 LQQA

-578 LGILGVAAP
+578 LGILGVSAP

>member
-1 MRLNKQQIKNKESIA
+1 MDIKDI
-16 LDVKDLLAAAIKDA
+16 LAAAIKAA

-36 SGALKPGTLPEVM
+36 DGTLKPGTLPEVM

-64 FAMQSARSLHCAPRQ
+64 FAMQSARSLRCAPRQ

-84 VDNLDCD
+84 VDNLDCA
-91 SIEKMEIAGPG
+91 SVEKAEIAGPG

-114 DLLASILK
+114 DLLASILA
-122 AGENYGNLP
+122 AGDEYGNLP
-131 ANGLGRVQ
+131 ANDLGRIQ

-150 LHVGHARGAAVGS
+150 LHIGHARGAAVGS

-217 VKQLDELPTG
+217 VKQLDEMPTG

-244 QRIIRIYGKKFVDLE
+244 QRIIRIYGKEFVALE

-268 EIAYKEKL
+268 DIAYKEKL

-294 SEKSLHDAD
+294 SEKSLHEAN
-303 KIREACKFLQD
+303 KIREAVDFL
-314 KGEIYEKDGALWL
+314 KERGYIYEEGGALWL
-327 RSSEQGDDKDRV
+327 NSTAQGDDKDRV

-361 ERGFAH
+361 ERGFARV
-367 LIDLWGAD
+367 INLWGAD
-375 HHGYIARVKAAINAL
+375 HHGYIARVKAAVNAL
-390 GYDANQ
+390 GFDANN

-428 LMEEVGVDAARYFFC
+428 LMDEVGTDAARYFFC
-443 MRSID
+443 MRSLD

-453 DMTLATEKSNDNP
+453 DMTLATEKSNENP

-476 ICSIGRQLAEAGIE
+476 ISSIGRQLAEAGIE
-490 ALPLEEL
+490 AVPAEQL
-497 KLDTLQAPEE
+497 KLDALVAPEE
-507 LELIK
+507 LALIK
-512 KLGKYPELI
+512 KLGEYPELI
-521 AMAAR
+521 ARAAR
-526 ERAVHH
+526 ERAVHS
-532 VASYTYELAGLF
+532 VATYAYELAGLF
-544 HSFYNQCRILGVD
+544 HSFYNQCRILGVETE
-557 KDLQQA
+557 LQQA

-578 LGILGVAAP
+578 LGILGVSAP

>member
-1 MRLNKQQIKNKESIA
+1 MDIKDI
-16 LDVKDLLAAAIKDA
+16 LAAAIKAA

-36 SGALKPGTLPEVM
+36 DGTLKPGTLPEVM

-64 FAMQSARSLHCAPRQ
+64 FAMQSARSLRCAPRQ

-84 VDNLDCD
+84 VDNLDCA
-91 SIEKMEIAGPG
+91 SVEKAEIAGPG

-114 DLLASILK
+114 DLLASILA
-122 AGENYGNLP
+122 AGDEYGNLP
-131 ANGLGRVQ
+131 ANDLGRIQ

-150 LHVGHARGAAVGS
+150 LHIGHARGAAVGS

-217 VKQLDELPTG
+217 VKQLDEMPTG
-227 IAFPENGYHGY
+227 IPFPENGYHGY

-244 QRIIRIYGKKFVDLE
+244 QRIIRIYGKEFVALD

-268 EIAYKEKL
+268 DIAYKEKL

-294 SEKSLHDAD
+294 SEKSLHEAN
-303 KIREACKFLQD
+303 KIREAVAFLQER
-314 KGEIYEKDGALWL
+314 GYIYEEGGALWL
-327 RSSEQGDDKDRV
+327 NSTAQGDDKDRV

-361 ERGFAH
+361 ERGFARV
-367 LIDLWGAD
+367 INLWGAD
-375 HHGYIARVKAAINAL
+375 HHGYIARVKAAVNAL
-390 GYDANQ
+390 GFDANN
-396 LEVMLLQMVRLYRN
+396 LEIMLLQMVRLYRN

-428 LMEEVGVDAARYFFC
+428 LMDEVGTDAARYFFC
-443 MRSID
+443 MRSLD

-453 DMTLATEKSNDNP
+453 DMTLATENSNENP

-476 ICSIGRQLAEAGIE
+476 ISSIGRQLAEAGIE
-490 ALPLEEL
+490 AVPAAEL
-497 KLDTLQAPEE
+497 KLDTLVAPEE
-507 LELIK
+507 LALIK
-512 KLGKYPELI
+512 KLGEYPELI
-521 AMAAR
+521 ARAAR
-526 ERAVHH
+526 ERAVHS
-532 VASYTYELAGLF
+532 VATYAYELAGLF
-544 HSFYNQCRILGVD
+544 HSFYNQCRILGVETE
-557 KDLQQA
+557 LQQA

-578 LGILGVAAP
+578 LGILGVSAP

>member
-1 MRLNKQQIKNKESIA
+1 MDIKDI
-16 LDVKDLLAAAIKDA
+16 LAAAIKEA

-36 SGALKPGTLPEVM
+36 KGSLKQGVLPEVM

-64 FAMQSARSLHCAPRQ
+64 FAMQSARSLRCAPRQ

-84 VDNLDCD
+84 VDNLDCPSVD
-91 SIEKMEIAGPG
+91 RMEIAGPG

-114 DLLASILK
+114 DLLANILA
-122 AGENYGNLP
+122 AGEAYGNLP
-131 ANGLGRVQ
+131 ANDLGRVQ

-150 LHVGHARGAAVGS
+150 LHIGHARGAAVGS

-217 VKQLDELPTG
+217 VKQLDEMPTG
-227 IAFPENGYHGY
+227 IPFPENGYHGY

-244 QRIIRIYGKKFVDLE
+244 QRIIRIYGKEFVALD

-268 EIAYKEKL
+268 DIAYKEKL

-294 SEKSLHDAD
+294 SEKSLHEAN
-303 KIREACKFLQD
+303 KIREAVDFLQER
-314 KGEIYEKDGALWL
+314 GYIYEQGGALWL
-327 RSSEQGDDKDRV
+327 NSTAQGDDKDRV

-361 ERGFAH
+361 ERGFARV
-367 LIDLWGAD
+367 INLWGAD
-375 HHGYIARVKAAINAL
+375 HHGYIARVKAAVNAL
-390 GYDANQ
+390 GFDANN
-396 LEVMLLQMVRLYRN
+396 LEIMLLQMVRLYRN

-428 LMEEVGVDAARYFFC
+428 LMDEVGTDAARYFFC
-443 MRSID
+443 MRSLD

-453 DMTLATEKSNDNP
+453 DMTLATEKSNENP

-476 ICSIGRQLAEAGIE
+476 ISSIGRQLAEAGIE
-490 ALPLEEL
+490 AVSLDKLNLGVLE
-497 KLDTLQAPEE
+497 TPEE
-507 LELIK
+507 LALIK
-512 KLGKYPELI
+512 KLGEYPELI
-521 AMAAR
+521 ARAAR
-526 ERAVHH
+526 ERAVHS
-532 VASYTYELAGLF
+532 VATYAYELAGLF
-544 HSFYNQCRILGVD
+544 HSFYNQCRILGVETE
-557 KDLQQA
+557 LQQA

-578 LGILGVAAP
+578 LGILGVSAP

>member
-1 MRLNKQQIKNKESIA
+1 MDIKDI
-16 LDVKDLLAAAIKDA
+16 LAAAIKAA

-36 SGALKPGTLPEVM
+36 SGSLKPGVLPEVM

-84 VDNLDCD
+84 VDNLDCA
-91 SIEKMEIAGPG
+91 SVERMEIAGPG
-102 FINFYLKQNWTA
+102 FINFYLKQNWTS
-114 DLLASILK
+114 DLLSSIIA
-122 AGENYGNLP
+122 AGEDYGNLP
-131 ANGLGRVQ
+131 ANDFGRVQ

-150 LHVGHARGAAVGS
+150 LHIGHARGAAVGS

-196 NARYLQLLKLEEM
+196 NARYLQLLKLEDM

-217 VKQLDELPTG
+217 VKQLDEMPTG
-227 IAFPENGYHGY
+227 IPFPENGYHGY

-244 QRIIRIYGKKFVDLE
+244 QRIIRIYGKEFVALD

-294 SEKSLHDAD
+294 SEKSLHEAN
-303 KIREACKFLQD
+303 KIHEAVDFL
-314 KGEIYEKDGALWL
+314 KERGYIYEQGGALWL
-327 RSSEQGDDKDRV
+327 KSTEQGDDKDRV

-361 ERGFAH
+361 ERGFARV
-367 LIDLWGAD
+367 INLWGAD
-375 HHGYIARVKAAINAL
+375 HHGYIARVKAAVNAL
-390 GYDANQ
+390 GFDANN
-396 LEVMLLQMVRLYRN
+396 LEIMLLQMVRLYRN

-428 LMEEVGVDAARYFFC
+428 LMDEVGTDAARYFFC
-443 MRSID
+443 MRSLD

-453 DMTLATEKSNDNP
+453 DMTLATEKSNENP

-476 ICSIGRQLAEAGIE
+476 ICSIARQLAEAGIS
-490 ALPLEEL
+490 AVPASEL
-497 KLDTLQAPEE
+497 KLDTLATPEE
-507 LELIK
+507 LALIK
-512 KLGKYPELI
+512 KLGEYPELI
-521 AMAAR
+521 ARAAR
-526 ERAVHH
+526 ERAVHS
-532 VASYTYELAGLF
+532 VATYTYELAGLF

-557 KDLQQA
+557 TDLQQA
-563 RIALVKAVGHTIRHA
+563 RIALVKVVGHTIRHA
-578 LGILGVAAP
+578 LGILGVSAP

>member
-1 MRLNKQQIKNKESIA
+1 MDIKDI
-16 LDVKDLLAAAIKDA
+16 LAAAIKAA

-36 SGALKPGTLPEVM
+36 SGSLKPSVLPEVM

-84 VDNLDCD
+84 VDNLDCA
-91 SIEKMEIAGPG
+91 SVERMEIAGPG
-102 FINFYLKQNWTA
+102 FINFYLKQNWTS
-114 DLLASILK
+114 DLLSSIIA
-122 AGENYGNLP
+122 AGEDYGNLP
-131 ANGLGRVQ
+131 ANDFGRVQ

-150 LHVGHARGAAVGS
+150 LHIGHARGAAVGS

-196 NARYLQLLKLEEM
+196 NARYLQLLKLEDM

-217 VKQLDELPTG
+217 VKQLDEMPTG
-227 IAFPENGYHGY
+227 IPFPENGYHGY

-244 QRIIRIYGKKFVDLE
+244 QRIIRIYGKEFVALD

-294 SEKSLHDAD
+294 SEKSLHEAN
-303 KIREACKFLQD
+303 KIHEAVDFL
-314 KGEIYEKDGALWL
+314 KERGYIYEQGGALWL
-327 RSSEQGDDKDRV
+327 KSTEQGDDKDRV

-361 ERGFAH
+361 ERGFARV
-367 LIDLWGAD
+367 INLWGAD
-375 HHGYIARVKAAINAL
+375 HHGYIARVKAAVNAL
-390 GYDANQ
+390 GFDANN
-396 LEVMLLQMVRLYRN
+396 LEIMLLQMVRLYRN

-428 LMEEVGVDAARYFFC
+428 LMDEVGTDAARYFFC
-443 MRSID
+443 MRSLD

-453 DMTLATEKSNDNP
+453 DMTLATEKSNENP

-476 ICSIGRQLAEAGIE
+476 ICSIARQLAEAGIS
-490 ALPLEEL
+490 AVPASEL
-497 KLDTLQAPEE
+497 KLDTLTAPEE
-507 LELIK
+507 LALIK
-512 KLGKYPELI
+512 KLGEYPELI
-521 AMAAR
+521 ARAAR
-526 ERAVHH
+526 ERAVHS
-532 VASYTYELAGLF
+532 VATYTYELAGLF

-557 KDLQQA
+557 TDLQQA

-578 LGILGVAAP
+578 LGILGVSAP